1 MAWCPYCRRNTVNGR
16 CPSCNRV
23 YEDVNKLYGY
33 SSGNNSKEKKSYG
46 SSYSIPYE
54 AKGGSFIGGFFLAIA
69 INFIAIIISAKIGK
83 KRMLGGAIVGTIF
96 GSILL
101 LSIVNTIITSLSAY
115 DPEWYTHILETL
127 KELIE
132 SSQS

>member
-1 MAWCPYCRRNTVNGR
+1 MAWCPYCRCNTVNGR
-16 CPSCNRV
+16 CPKCNRV
-23 YEDVNKLYGY
+23 YEDVNKMYGY

-54 AKGGSFIGGFFLAIA
+54 ARGGSFIGGMFLAFV

-83 KRMLGGAIVGTIF
+83 KRMLGGAIVGTII
-96 GSILL
+96 GWILF
-101 LSIVNTIITSLSAY
+101 LSIANTIITSLSAS
-115 DPEWYTHILETL
+115 DPEWYTHILETI